1 MRDYLSRVLSFNS
14 KSSLLLMLL
23 VFVSMLSNCDNA
35 AGQQEKKTTGA
46 VDIKVDT
53 IPTLNATKLE
63 LTKQYCLENYG
74 VASYKLDSPK
84 IVLVHFTVIPTLK
97 ETVEYFQKD
106 SIESSRTNISKFSQ
120 MNVGIHYIVDKDGS
134 IYKLVPDT
142 VIARHAIGF
151 NHIAIG
157 IENIAKDASD
167 LTPVQLESNARLISL
182 LKERNPGLEYMVGH
196 HEYNDTTLPH
206 YKLFLA
212 VDESYKPHDKPD
224 PGPRFMSDLREKLKT
239 EYDLTFLK

>member
-1 MRDYLSRVLSFNS
+1 MDDYLTRVLSINS
-14 KSSLLLMLL
+14 RSSLFFILL
-23 VFVSMLSNCDNA
+23 VLVSLLSNCDNA
-35 AGQQEKKTTGA
+35 SGQHEKKAIST

-63 LTKQYCLENYG
+63 LTRQYCLENYG

-84 IVLVHFTVIPTLK
+84 IILVHFTVIPTLA

-151 NHIAIG
+151 NHVSIG

-167 LTPVQLESNARLISL
+167 LTAGQLESNARLISV

-224 PGPRFMSDLREKLKT
+224 PGPKFISDLREKLKA
-239 EYDLTFLK
+239 EHNLTFMK

>member
-1 MRDYLSRVLSFNS
+1 MNDYLTTILSINSR
-14 KSSLLLMLL
+14 SSLLFILL
-23 VFVSMLSNCDNA
+23 VFISVLSNCDNA
-35 AGQQEKKTTGA
+35 SGQQEKKVVST
-46 VDIKVDT
+46 VDFAVDT

-84 IVLVHFTVIPTLK
+84 IVLVHFTVIPTLE

-151 NHIAIG
+151 NHVSIG
-157 IENIAKDASD
+157 IENIAKDAAD
-167 LTPVQLESNARLISL
+167 LTPAQLESNVKLIAV
-182 LKERNPGLEYMVGH
+182 LKERNPGLEYLVGH
-196 HEYNDTTLPH
+196 HEYNDISLAH

-212 VDESYKPHDKPD
+212 VDESYKPHNKPD
-224 PGPRFMSDLREKLKT
+224 PGPKFIADLREKLKA
-239 EYDLTFLK
+239 EHNLTFMK

>member
-1 MRDYLSRVLSFNS
+1 MKGYSILATALALVII
-14 KSSLLLMLL
+14 SS
-23 VFVSMLSNCDNA
+23 VGCA
-35 AGQQEKKTTGA
+35 QQEKSTQSAEKPVKA
-46 VDIKVDT
+46 QVLQVDT

-74 VASYKLDSPK
+74 IARYKLDSPK
-84 IVLVHFTVIPTLK
+84 IVLVHFTVIPTLE
-97 ETVEYFQKD
+97 ETVAYFQKD

-134 IYKLVPDT
+134 TYKLVPDT

-151 NHIAIG
+151 NHVSIG
-157 IENIAKDASD
+157 IENIAKDAAD
-167 LTPVQLESNARLISL
+167 LTPAQLESNVKLIAV
-182 LKERNPGLEYMVGH
+182 LKERNPGLEYLVGH
-196 HEYNDTTLPH
+196 HEYNDTSLAH

-224 PGPRFMSDLREKLKT
+224 PGPKFMSDLREKLKT
-239 EYDLTFLK
+239 QYNLTFLK

>member
-1 MRDYLSRVLSFNS
+1 MNELRTKPYAMLALAILLL
-14 KSSLLLMLL
+14 SSL
-23 VFVSMLSNCDNA
+23 SCAQEQTS
-35 AGQQEKKTTGA
+35 GQSTSSSAEVGA
-46 VDIKVDT
+46 LRVDT

-74 VASYKLDSPK
+74 VASYKLDTPK
-84 IVLVHFTVIPTLK
+84 IVLVHFTVIPTLE
-97 ETVEYFQKD
+97 ETVAYFQKD

-151 NHIAIG
+151 NHVSIG
-157 IENIAKDASD
+157 IENIAKDAAD
-167 LTPVQLESNARLISL
+167 LSPAQLESNGKLIAA
-182 LKERNPGLEYMVGH
+182 LKERNPGLEYLVGH
-196 HEYNDTTLPH
+196 HEYNDTSLAH

-224 PGPRFMSDLREKLKT
+224 PGAKFMSDLRGKLKT
-239 EYDLTFLK
+239 QYNLTFLK

>member
-1 MRDYLSRVLSFNS
+1 MKGYSILATALALVII
-14 KSSLLLMLL
+14 SS
-23 VFVSMLSNCDNA
+23 VGCA
-35 AGQQEKKTTGA
+35 QQEKSTQSAEKPVKA
-46 VDIKVDT
+46 QVLQVDT

-74 VASYKLDSPK
+74 IARYKLDSPK
-84 IVLVHFTVIPTLK
+84 IVLVHFTVIPTLE
-97 ETVEYFQKD
+97 ETVAYFQKD

-151 NHIAIG
+151 NHVSIG
-157 IENIAKDASD
+157 IENIAKDAAD
-167 LTPVQLESNARLISL
+167 LTPAQLESNVKLIAV
-182 LKERNPGLEYMVGH
+182 LKERNPGLEYLVGH
-196 HEYNDTTLPH
+196 HEYNDTSLAH

-224 PGPRFMSDLREKLKT
+224 PGPKFMSDLREKLKT
-239 EYDLTFLK
+239 QYNLTFLK

>member
-1 MRDYLSRVLSFNS
+1 MKKLKQRSILATGIALTLMCSVSCARQHKADAGGDAEP
-14 KSSLLLMLL
+14 SSNL
-23 VFVSMLSNCDNA
+23 
-35 AGQQEKKTTGA
+35 
-46 VDIKVDT
+46 IKVDT
-53 IPTLNATKLE
+53 VPTLNAAKLD

-84 IVLVHFTVIPTLK
+84 IVMVHFTVIPTLE
-97 ETVEYFQKD
+97 ETVAYFQKD

-142 VIARHAIGF
+142 VITRHAIGF

-157 IENIAKDASD
+157 IENIAKDAAD
-167 LTPVQLESNARLISL
+167 LTQAQLESNARLIAT
-182 LKERNPGLEYMVGH
+182 LKKRNPGLEYMVGH
-196 HEYNDTTLPH
+196 HEYNDTSLPH

-224 PGPRFMSDLREKLKT
+224 PGPKFMSELRQKLT
-239 EYDLTFLK
+239 SEYNLTFLQ

>member
-1 MRDYLSRVLSFNS
+1 MKGYSILASVLALVII
-14 KSSLLLMLL
+14 SS
-23 VFVSMLSNCDNA
+23 VGCA
-35 AGQQEKKTTGA
+35 QQEKSSQSAEKT
-46 VDIKVDT
+46 VKSQILQVDT

-84 IVLVHFTVIPTLK
+84 IVLVHFTVIPTLE
-97 ETVEYFQKD
+97 ETVAYFQKD

-151 NHIAIG
+151 NHVSIG
-157 IENIAKDASD
+157 IENIAKDAAD
-167 LTPVQLESNARLISL
+167 LTPAQLESNVKLIAV
-182 LKERNPGLEYMVGH
+182 LKERNPGLEYLVGH
-196 HEYNDTTLPH
+196 HEYNDTSLAH

-212 VDESYKPHDKPD
+212 VDESYKPHNKPD
-224 PGPRFMSDLREKLKT
+224 PGPKFIADLREKLKA
-239 EYDLTFLK
+239 EHNLTFMK